1 MSNNLFQ
8 FNFEHDQQPTENS
21 YCISDV
27 QWVYINDINQGNYS
41 NGFINF
47 TNVSVIGSDVSKQY
61 DWSQAYLAIPITVT
75 VVPDGTLLTTVID
88 PVNANALS
96 IKSNACLVDWVSCK
110 FNGVS
115 VTRNSY
121 YNHLLMNENI
131 KMYSDDKFKIY
142 GDILNHSWDTGNSIG
157 LIGTAGE
164 YNNCTNLA
172 TGLVAQ
178 GNRPGTIPNLGHRAR
193 CAKTNIDMTDNTNS
207 SLAQFLLGNSDL
219 TPNSRQT
226 QIGSTT
232 ILNNENQNS
241 LVYQGTDGL
250 CFQSI
255 SLIPLSE
262 LHDFFKQMPSVASS
276 TGFELRLQMNLSK
289 ENSYQ
294 IRYNAIANA
303 TTVANRVTSNQIVGH
318 CAPFMLA
325 NPSTDGS
332 TGLRTAGTGL
342 INGTMTIRANI
353 GWKNETG
360 QLAAFQGSTG
370 NPVRI
375 FLPSINYTNDYIK
388 QIITQPQYSLK
399 YTDFYVD
406 SDLNKS
412 QGSSVSRLFN
422 VQLSRVRTLFIIP
435 FLSSPTN
442 AFPSP
447 TNSPI
452 SSAPVTCSIAR
463 LRNFNIQIGGQNI
476 YNEPQNFN
484 YQFYNN
490 NTLSLMA
497 DVNGNS
503 LKSKFFS
510 GQISKSQWESGYNV
524 YSINLQKVQ
533 DEITD
538 SLMKSFQLIFQID
551 GTAGLSYDFY
561 YIITYQSELFLDRS
575 TGTITNSV

>member
-8 FNFEHDQQPTENS
+8 LNFEHDQQPTENS
-21 YCISDV
+21 YPISDC
-27 QWVYINDINQGNYS
+27 QWIYLNDINFSNYA
-41 NGFINF
+41 NGYVNF
-47 TNVSVIGSDVSKQY
+47 TNVSVIGSSVENQY
-61 DWSQAYLAIPITVT
+61 YWSQAYIALPYTVT
-75 VVPDGTLLTTVID
+75 VVPDGTLLTIAAD

-96 IKSNACLVDWVSCK
+96 IKSNACLVDHVSCK

-131 KMYSDDKFKIY
+131 KMYSDDKFRLY
-142 GDILNHSWDTGNSIG
+142 GDILGHAWDTGNSIG
-157 LIGTAGE
+157 YNTTAGE
-164 YNNCTNLA
+164 YNNVTNLA

-178 GNRPGTIPNLGHRAR
+178 GNKPGTIPNLGHRAR
-193 CAKTNIDMTDNTNS
+193 CAKTNIDMTNS
-207 SLAQFLLGNSDL
+207 VNSTLGNFLLASGS
-219 TPNSRQT
+219 QT
-226 QIGSTT
+226 QAQSTT
-232 ILNNENQNS
+232 ILTNENQNS

-250 CFQSI
+250 VYQGVSI
-255 SLIPLSE
+255 IPLSE

-294 IRYNAIANA
+294 IRYNAIASA
-303 TTVANRVTSNQIVGH
+303 TTVANLVTSNQIVGH
-318 CAPFMLA
+318 ACPFMLA
-325 NPSTDGS
+325 NPSTDGT
-332 TGLRTAGTGL
+332 TGLKTAGTGQV
-342 INGTMTIRANI
+342 NGTMTIRACI

-360 QLAAFQGSTG
+360 QLAAFQGATG

-375 FLPSINYTNDYIK
+375 FLPSVSHTNGFIK
-388 QIITQPQYSLK
+388 QIIQQPQYSLK
-399 YTDFYVD
+399 FTDYYTD

-412 QGSSVSRLFN
+412 QGSSISRLFN
-422 VQLSRVRTLFIIP
+422 VQLSRVRNLYIIP

-452 SSAPVTCSIAR
+452 SSAPITCSIAR
-463 LRNFNIQIGGQNI
+463 LKNFNIQIGGTNI
-476 YNEPQNFN
+476 FSEPQNFN

-490 NTLSLMA
+490 NTLSIMA
-497 DVNGNS
+497 DLNGNS

-510 GQISKSQWESGYNV
+510 GQISKSQWETGYNV
-524 YSINLQKVQ
+524 YSINLQKVT

-538 SLMKSFQLIFQID
+538 SLMKSFQLIFQVD
-551 GTAGLSYDFY
+551 GNAGLSYDFY
-561 YIITYQSELFLDRS
+561 YIITYQSELSLDRS
-575 TGTITNSV
+575 TGQVTSVV